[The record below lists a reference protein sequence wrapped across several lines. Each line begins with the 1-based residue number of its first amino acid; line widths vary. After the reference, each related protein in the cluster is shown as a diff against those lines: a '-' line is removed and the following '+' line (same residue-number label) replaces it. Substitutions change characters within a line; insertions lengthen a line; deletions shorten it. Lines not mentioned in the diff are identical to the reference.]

1 LTFQDPDDFS
11 KIQPGDHL
19 QITHLRSALQEEG
32 LLKIENVTQKRIF
45 EVSHGLNSRERE
57 ILLAGGL
64 LNYTRKRRKG

>member
-1 LTFQDPDDFS
+1 M
-11 KIQPGDHL
+11 
-19 QITHLRSALQEEG
+19 THLRSALQEEG

-64 LNYTRKRRKG
+64 LNYTRNRTKS